1 MLVDSKKEITK
12 EELLEILGNA
22 ISIYIEIYDTENK
35 RYHRVDLTEDVLK
48 FDGKVV
54 EYNSRSEIAF
64 ICYNLLNVEGID
76 SPKILS
82 KALITQDSQH
92 KTYEYYR
99 DSSIENNWF
108 NIIIDINKKEDGKE
122 EDYGT

>member
-12 EELLEILGNA
+12 EELLEILENA

>member
-35 RYHRVDLTEDVLK
+35 RYHRVDLTEDILK